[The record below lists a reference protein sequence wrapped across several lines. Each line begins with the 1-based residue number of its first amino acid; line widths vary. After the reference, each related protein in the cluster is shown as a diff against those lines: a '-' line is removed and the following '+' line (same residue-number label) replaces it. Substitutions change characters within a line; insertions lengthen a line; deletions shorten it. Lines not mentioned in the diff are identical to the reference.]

1 MNWNKE
7 GLRNKSDSKNEWRN
21 LTAVTDMEGCL
32 LYTSC
37 IEAVPVLNEAAKENG
52 AVVYYVDTS
61 KPENYSEA
69 MIEKIMTLFEGWLLR
84 DEEGEEGFYVP
95 DVALIVNGRVAA
107 NHIATVDSHDPC
119 FAPIDVYKRQEKAA
133 FEQIVSGVDQLRT
146 QVPDNP
152 DATNEELIEYLES
165 LPAKIA
171 MLTQSKDALA
181 NYQILINEISD
192 DTSLA
197 DQPLPE
203 EITFILS
210 QFKVDL
216 TKITNYGEVKA
227 ALSNAVAT
235 IDQILSL
242 IHISI

>member
-1 MNWNKE
+1 M
-7 GLRNKSDSKNEWRN
+7 
-21 LTAVTDMEGCL
+21 
-32 LYTSC
+32 
-37 IEAVPVLNEAAKENG
+37 
-52 AVVYYVDTS
+52 
-61 KPENYSEA
+61 
-69 MIEKIMTLFEGWLLR
+69 
-84 DEEGEEGFYVP
+84 
-95 DVALIVNGRVAA
+95 
-107 NHIATVDSHDPC
+107 
-119 FAPIDVYKRQEKAA
+119 
-133 FEQIVSGVDQLRT
+133 DQLRT

>member
-1 MNWNKE
+1 M
-7 GLRNKSDSKNEWRN
+7 
-21 LTAVTDMEGCL
+21 
-32 LYTSC
+32 
-37 IEAVPVLNEAAKENG
+37 
-52 AVVYYVDTS
+52 
-61 KPENYSEA
+61 
-69 MIEKIMTLFEGWLLR
+69 
-84 DEEGEEGFYVP
+84 
-95 DVALIVNGRVAA
+95 
-107 NHIATVDSHDPC
+107 
-119 FAPIDVYKRQEKAA
+119 
-133 FEQIVSGVDQLRT
+133 DQLRT

-165 LPAKIA
+165 LPATIT

-210 QFKVDL
+210 KFKVDL

-227 ALSNAVAT
+227 CLLYTSRCV
-235 IDQILSL
+235 
-242 IHISI
+242 